1 MFKKTMTLILCI
13 TTSLFFAQEQDIS
26 DKELKLFA
34 NAFQQ
39 VQIINQTTQQEMIK
53 AVENSDM
60 TVEEFNTINKA
71 EQNPNEEVD
80 ASDEDL
86 KKYKS
91 AIESVEEIQ
100 AKTEQV
106 LQDKIQETGITLER
120 YQQIMTLVQTDQKLQ
135 QRLTELMQG

>member
-1 MFKKTMTLILCI
+1 MFKRTMTLILCI

-39 VQIINQTTQQEMIK
+39 VQMINQSIQQEMIK
-53 AVENSDM
+53 AVEDEEIS
-60 TVEEFNTINKA
+60 VEKFNAINQA
-71 EQNPNEEVD
+71 EQNPNKEVE
-80 ASDEDL
+80 ASSSEL
-86 KKYKS
+86 NKYKL
-91 AIESVEEIQ
+91 AMKSVEEIQ

-106 LQDKIQETGITLER
+106 LQAKIKETGITLER
-120 YQQIMTLVQTDQKLQ
+120 YQQIMSLVQTDQKLQ